1 MAKPKS
7 KLHRTIS
14 MQPHLAL
21 HPKTGEIL
29 DLDEVLS
36 NLSSD
41 VRLATEIAEWN
52 IDHQLR
58 QEVDEAVKNGNVP
71 SNLWVLGYE
80 LGITVPEELLEG
92 WVSGKS
98 RFKVLVQD
106 RAIRETISWNER
118 FKAKLGES
126 TRYVSQGWKRTADW
140 TEPSNLIP
148 KISLSAADNQ
158 YSVMSYDL
166 ETGELAL
173 KMVVSGHWAILLFKM
188 EEERLR
194 GADKICKPDVVVG
207 ADGLPR
213 FHFALEFAY
222 NYTEF
227 SDRYVVGL
235 DVGLAQYF
243 TYSVYDV
250 IENKVVETGTGSQR
264 VHSLWNKIQNAN
276 EQVSSLQRRG
286 RPEEAKLHREANS
299 RRKKELAILAGRE
312 LAEVSVRFNNAIVVV
327 EDLSWVSNTMQNGRW
342 NRGHLIK
349 WLTDSVELNGGRV
362 MTVSAAQ
369 TSQTCSQCGILGVRH
384 RSKRQ
389 IHCLS
394 CGFTA
399 DRDVNA
405 ATNIAKRLVLTG
417 VFSKCVATRKKAK
430 KTTKKLTKRTRGGS
444 GVPLRHPG
452 VYRKNKPTPKRPK
465 EVRRRFIKTDGS
477 ARDNDDLNR
486 VVSGVVKAKEVIR
499 HSTREGNRK
508 AVIENRS
515 VKDFIFCRLYQ

>member
-1 MAKPKS
+1 MAKKKD

-14 MQPHLAL
+14 IQPHLAL

-29 DLDEVLS
+29 DLDEILEE
-36 NLSSD
+36 LSSD

-52 IDHQLR
+52 IDHRLR

-80 LGITVPEELLEG
+80 LGITVPEELLED

-106 RAIRETISWNER
+106 RAIRETLSWNER

-126 TRYVSQGWKRTADW
+126 TRYVSQGWVRTADW
-140 TEPSNLIP
+140 TEPSNLTP
-148 KISLSAADNQ
+148 KISLSAADDQ

-166 ETGELAL
+166 EARELSL
-173 KMVVSGHWAILLFKM
+173 KMVVSGRWVVLLFKLDDT
-188 EEERLR
+188 RLR

-207 ADGLPR
+207 ADGRPR
-213 FHFALEFAY
+213 FHFSLEFAY

-227 SDRYVVGL
+227 SDRYVVGI

-243 TYSVYDV
+243 TYSVYDLV
-250 IENKVVETGTGSQR
+250 ENKVVEIGTGSQR
-264 VHSLWNKIQNAN
+264 VHSLWNKIQNASK
-276 EQVSSLQRRG
+276 QIAVLQRKG
-286 RPEEAKLHREANS
+286 RADEARPHREANS

-312 LAEVSVRFNNAIVVV
+312 VAEVSVKYGNAIVVV

-342 NRGHLIK
+342 NRGELIK

-362 MTVSAAQ
+362 MTVSAAH
-369 TSQTCSQCGILGVRH
+369 TSQTCSRCGILGVRH

-389 IHCLS
+389 IYCLS

-405 ATNIAKRLVLTG
+405 ATNIAKRLVISGT
-417 VFSKCVATRKKAK
+417 FSKCVATRKKAK
-430 KTTKKLTKRTRGGS
+430 KATRKITKRTRGGS
-444 GVPLRHPG
+444 GAPLRHPG
-452 VYRKNKPTPKRPK
+452 VYKKNKPTPKRSKK
-465 EVRRRFIKTDGS
+465 EVRRRFIKTNGS
-477 ARDNDDLNR
+477 D
-486 VVSGVVKAKEVIR
+486 ETTMI
-499 HSTREGNRK
+499 STG
-508 AVIENRS
+508 
-515 VKDFIFCRLYQ
+515 